1 MSGVEDYMSVTSE
14 SQYTP
19 VMNFIAEANP
29 IQANSGTRKRKKPLK
44 VKSKSIKNQKELVA
58 ADNNGVNLFWSYFS
72 GNSTI
77 YSLQSYNFLGRSH
90 NFTVK

>member
-44 VKSKSIKNQKELVA
+44 VKSKSITNQKEPVA
-58 ADNNGVNLFWSYFS
+58 ADNNEVNLFWSYF
-72 GNSTI
+72 
-77 YSLQSYNFLGRSH
+77 L
-90 NFTVK
+90 